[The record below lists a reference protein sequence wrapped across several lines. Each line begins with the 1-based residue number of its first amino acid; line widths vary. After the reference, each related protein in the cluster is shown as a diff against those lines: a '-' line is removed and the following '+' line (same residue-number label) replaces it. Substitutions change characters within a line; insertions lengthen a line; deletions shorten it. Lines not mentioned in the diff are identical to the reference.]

1 MLFIILLLT
10 NLKLHLQANFTFHTH
25 LFTILM
31 KKRLLL
37 LLIMGLSWTVSR
49 AQLPPGATAPNITFN
64 DLANGYGQITL
75 YELLDQGKTVYL
87 DFFATWCGPCWNY
100 HNTHALRDIWEQY
113 GPGGTDEAYV
123 VGVESDPSTNTN
135 CIFGSSGCNSTTQ
148 GNWTAGTPYPIS
160 DNPEGNGLF
169 NINYYPTI
177 YMVCPGPDRKI
188 YETGQLNKTGLW
200 NKRNTLCDLN
210 VSAQPATINNV
221 ICFGTNTGSVSVQ
234 ASGGTPP
241 YSYHWSTGAN
251 NSTGVLNNVPAG
263 TYSVTVTAAN
273 STTAV
278 VSGMIVE
285 GPSAPISVALI
296 ESTSPGCNGITGSA
310 LIEASGGWPGNYSY
324 VWNNGQSGEELL
336 NITPGTYTVSV
347 TDDQGCVKTQS
358 FTFAQTPPPTVVI
371 VPPPAITCASPTI
384 QINASGSSSGGDI
397 TYNWFASNGGHI
409 VSGGNTPTP
418 VVDAA
423 GTYTLQIVNNVSTCS
438 AFGSTSVN
446 ANLTAPTSNAGA
458 AFAISCSQ
466 PTATL
471 QGSGSG
477 GNNLAYLWTASN
489 GGNIVSGAGTLTPVV
504 NASGTYTLR
513 VTNPAN
519 GCTATST
526 TTVTGSSTSVS
537 AVATGGALTCTAPSV
552 TLNVTTSGSGVSYEW
567 TGPNNFSSQAQ
578 SPVVATAGEYTVV
591 VSDPGSGCTGSVSA
605 IVAANNALPGAAATG
620 GTLACNN
627 PAVVL
632 AGSTPAL
639 NTVYQWTG
647 PNNFTSVLQNPT
659 VTDPGAYELIVTD
672 TLNGCASSATA
683 TVNQNIAVPTAS
695 AVASTN
701 LNCNNAEIQINGTA
715 SSQGANFSYEWSGGN
730 IVSGN
735 NTLTPVVNAA
745 ATYNLLVTNQLNGCT
760 STTSVTVNQS
770 TPVTATA
777 SVQSVLCNGGTNGT
791 ASTTAGGGNGNY
803 SYLWSNGAT
812 TSTIENLTAGTY
824 GLVVTDGEGC
834 TAIASAVVTQPDV
847 LLANATATAQSAN
860 GVNDGTATSSPSG
873 GTAGY
878 TYVWSNNETTAT
890 ITNLAPGTYAVS
902 VTDGNG
908 CVSVEVVT
916 VNSFNCTIAATVVT
930 SNVSCFGG
938 NNGSAAISLAGANDP
953 VTFAWSNGSSTQE
966 VSDLTAGTYTVQI
979 LDGNNCPASL
989 NVNISQPLQLAANAT
1004 TTPESESGAN
1014 DGTATA
1020 NPVGGTSPY
1029 TYLWNNGET
1038 TAQITN
1044 LAPGTY
1050 SVAVTDANG
1059 CVTNQTVT
1067 VNSFD
1072 CTIATQ
1078 FSVVDITC
1086 NGNSNGSATVVLN
1099 GGTAPFIYAWS
1110 NGGST
1115 PTISGISAGTYAVS
1129 ITDENGCVVEA
1140 NVTVNE
1146 PSALTAEVTSVLN
1159 TICPADPVGAIN
1171 TSTAGGTQGY
1181 SYLWSTGATTA
1192 NLAGLVAGAYTMV
1205 VTDANGCTQSVSA
1218 SVTSNDT
1225 EAPALSVNN
1234 PQIQLNANGT
1244 VTLTPG
1250 MLGVV
1255 ATDNCAVVST
1265 SMSVTNFDCDDIGSH
1280 DVVISVTD
1288 GSGNT
1293 TTAVSTV
1300 TIVDKTAPVVTCPA
1314 SITRC
1319 SYDNIVSFDN
1329 PTATDNCLL
1338 NGGTWEQTAGLPSGS
1353 EFPFGATTETF
1364 SYTDASGNTG
1374 TCSFDV
1380 IITDPVALSTAVT
1393 NATNGQ
1399 SNGSID
1405 LTVTG
1410 GNAPYTYAW
1419 TQNDQPFSTEEDLN
1433 NIPAGVYQVIVK
1445 DASGCEYH
1453 TETITVENTVN
1464 TNEPTWASAI
1474 SMRPNPTK
1482 GTTYLVFGEIPKNSV
1497 QIVVTDATG
1506 RIVSDLVS
1514 DGVQQV
1520 QLNLNNMPS
1529 GMYYVRISS
1538 NDYTTGKKLVVNR

>member
-1 MLFIILLLT
+1 
-10 NLKLHLQANFTFHTH
+10 
-25 LFTILM
+25 M

-37 LLIMGLSWTVSR
+37 LLIMGLSWTISR
-49 AQLPPGATAPNITFN
+49 AQLPAGATAPNITFN

-75 YELLDQGKTVYL
+75 YDLLDEGKTVYL

-113 GPGGTDEAYV
+113 GPGGTNEAYV
-123 VGVESDPSTNTN
+123 IGVESDPATNTD
-135 CIFGSSGCNSTTQ
+135 CIFGPSGCNNTTQ
-148 GNWTAGTPYPIS
+148 GNWTNGTPYPIS

-169 NINYYPTI
+169 SINYYPTI

-200 NKRNTLCDLN
+200 NKRTQLCDLS
-210 VSAQPATINNV
+210 VSAQPASITNT
-221 ICFGTNTGSVSVQ
+221 ICFGSNTGSVSVT
-234 ASGGTPP
+234 ASGGTTP

-251 NSTGVLNNVPAG
+251 NTSGVLNNIPAG
-263 TYSVTVTAAN
+263 TYAVTVTAAN
-273 STTAV
+273 GTTAV
-278 VSGMIVE
+278 VSDLIVE
-285 GPSAPISVALI
+285 GPPAPITVALL
-296 ESTSPGCNGITGSA
+296 ESTQPGCNGITGTA
-310 LIEASGGWPGNYSY
+310 LIEAAGGWQGYSY
-324 VWNNGQSGEELL
+324 AWNNGQFGTELI

-347 TDDQGCVKTQS
+347 TDDVGCIKTQA
-358 FTFAQTPPPTVVI
+358 FTFSQTPPPSVVI
-371 VPPPAITCASPTI
+371 AAPSPITCAAPTI

-409 VSGGNTPTP
+409 VSGGNTATP

-446 ANLTAPTSNAGA
+446 ANLTTPTSNAGA
-458 AFAISCSQ
+458 AFAISCNQ

-477 GNNLAYLWTASN
+477 GNNLTYLWTASN
-489 GGNIVSGAGTLTPVV
+489 GGNIVSGAGSLTPVV
-504 NASGTYTLR
+504 NSSGTYTLK
-513 VTNPAN
+513 VTNPTN

-526 TTVTGSSTSVS
+526 TTVTGNSTSVS
-537 AVATGGALTCTAPSV
+537 AVATGGSLTCTAPSV

-567 TGPNNFSSQAQ
+567 TGPNNFTSQAQ
-578 SPVVATAGEYTVV
+578 NPVVATAGEYTVV

-605 IVAANNALPGAAATG
+605 IVAANNVVPGAAATG

-632 AGSTPAL
+632 GGSTPAA
-639 NTVYQWTG
+639 NTIYQWTG
-647 PNNFTSVLQNPT
+647 PNSFASAQQNPS
-659 VTDPGAYELIVTD
+659 VTAPGAYELVVTD
-672 TLNGCASSATA
+672 TLNGCASTATA
-683 TVNQNIAVPTAS
+683 TVNQNIAAPTAS
-695 AVASTN
+695 ATAATN
-701 LNCNNAEIQINGTA
+701 LNCNTSEIQINGTA
-715 SSQGANFSYEWSGGN
+715 SSQGANFTYEWTGGN

-735 NTLTPVVNAA
+735 NTLTPVVNAP
-745 ATYNLLVTNQLNGCT
+745 ATYNLLVTNQMNGCT

-770 TPVTATA
+770 APVTATA
-777 SVQSVLCNGGTNGT
+777 SVLSVLCNGGANGS
-791 ASTTAGGGNGNY
+791 ASTIAGGGNGSY

-812 TSTIENLTAGTY
+812 TSSIENLTAGTY

-834 TAIASAVVTQPDV
+834 TAIASAVVAQPAV
-847 LLANATATAQSAN
+847 LLANATATAQTAN
-860 GVNDGTATSSPSG
+860 GVDDGTASATPSG

-878 TYVWSNNETTAT
+878 TYVWSTSETTSSIA
-890 ITNLAPGTYAVS
+890 NLAPGTYTVS

-908 CVSVEVVT
+908 CISVEVVT
-916 VNSFNCTIAATVVT
+916 VNSFNCTLAASVVS

-938 NNGSAAISLAGANDP
+938 NNGSAAISLSGANDP
-953 VTFAWSNGSSTQE
+953 VTFAWSNGNSTQE
-966 VSDLTAGTYTVQI
+966 VNNLAAGTYTVQI
-979 LDGNNCPASL
+979 MDGNNCPASL

-1004 TTPESESGAN
+1004 STPESEAGAN

-1029 TYLWNNGET
+1029 TYLWNNGAT
-1038 TAQITN
+1038 SAQITN
-1044 LAPGTY
+1044 LAPGAY
-1050 SVAVTDANG
+1050 SVEVTDVNG

-1086 NGNSNGSATVVLN
+1086 NGLSNGSATVVLN
-1099 GGTAPFIYAWS
+1099 GGTSPFIYAWS

-1115 PTISGISAGTYAVS
+1115 ATISGIPAGNYNVS
-1129 ITDENGCVVEA
+1129 ITDENGCIVEA
-1140 NVTVNE
+1140 NVVVNE
-1146 PSALTAEVTSVLN
+1146 PSALTAVVTNVVN
-1159 TICPADPVGAIN
+1159 TICPSDPSGVIN
-1171 TSTAGGTQGY
+1171 TSTSGGTPNY
-1181 SYLWSTGATTA
+1181 TYMWNTGATTQ
-1192 NLAGLVAGAYTMV
+1192 NLGNVTAGTYTMMA
-1205 VTDANGCTQSVSA
+1205 TDANGCTQSVSVT
-1218 SVTSNDT
+1218 VTSNDT
-1225 EAPALSVNN
+1225 ESPVVSAGN
-1234 PQIQLNANGT
+1234 PQIQLGANGT
-1244 VTLTPG
+1244 VTLSPA

-1255 ATDNCAVVST
+1255 ASDNCAIVST
-1265 SMSVTNFDCDDIGSH
+1265 SIDNTNFDCEDIGSH
-1280 DVVISVTD
+1280 DIVITVTD

-1293 TTAVSTV
+1293 ASVVSTV
-1300 TIVDKTAPVVTCPA
+1300 TIVDKTAPVVHCPA

-1329 PTATDNCLL
+1329 PTATDNCLSSS
-1338 NGGTWEQTAGLPSGS
+1338 GTWEQNAGLPSGS

-1364 SYTDASGNTG
+1364 TYTDGSGNAG
-1374 TCSFDV
+1374 TCSFD
-1380 IITDPVALSTAVT
+1380 IIISDPVALSTAVN

-1419 TQNDQPFSTEEDLN
+1419 TQNNQAFSTEEDLN
-1433 NIPAGVYQVIVK
+1433 NIPAGVYQVVVT

-1453 TETITVENTVN
+1453 TETITVQNTVN
-1464 TNEPTWASAI
+1464 IIEPGWASGI

-1482 GTTYLVFGEIPKNSV
+1482 GTTYMVFGEIPKNSV
-1497 QIVVTDATG
+1497 QIVITDATG

-1514 DGVQQV
+1514 DGQKQV
-1520 QLNLNNMPS
+1520 QLNLNDMPS

-1538 NDYTTGKKLVVNR
+1538 SDYSTGKKLVVNR